1 MLIPNFEAML
11 CVVTLLLGSAG
22 LYVLFL
28 FTDADAKRWSADQV
42 ERAKKHGHDK

>member
-11 CVVTLLLGSAG
+11 CVVTLLFGSAG

-28 FTDADAKRWSADQV
+28 YTDADAKRWSAEQT
-42 ERAKKHGHDK
+42 ERAKKHSHER